1 MSGVATAEDRAR
13 KTIEIFRRS
22 EREREALESMY
33 AEVFGPEA
41 AERNRARFR
50 WQYEENPHCP
60 PEGPEIWVAVL
71 DGVVLGQ
78 YATMPVRLLVKGRT
92 LRGSWGMDVM
102 VRPNLQRK
110 GIGSRLF
117 LYWDQQ
123 VEASLG
129 LGLSLQ
135 SYTLFRKLQWKDVGP
150 VPCYSKVVDPKV
162 LLSRRLPG
170 ALAALA
176 TPLVRAALWLFF
188 PTRPTRPTRTTRPTR
203 RNGEISLRVGPLEGD
218 FGTEYDVL
226 WETASPKFDFVAER
240 KREYLQWKYRKPPH
254 VRYDVFEARRGPSG
268 ELAGYVVLRAAV
280 RNGVRL
286 ALLVDLFADPEDEET
301 LGALLD
307 RAIEYTREASAARL
321 QSFTYDRRIA
331 SRLLAKGF
339 LLIAS
344 PMQFCVRIKSGV
356 DEEFFRD
363 TSRWHVTFG
372 DSDQDREL

>member
-1 MSGVATAEDRAR
+1 MAGVATAKDRAR

-22 EREREALESMY
+22 ERDREALESMY

-50 WQYEENPHCP
+50 WQYEDNPHCL
-60 PEGPEIWVAVL
+60 PEGPEIWVATE

-78 YATMPVRLLVKGRT
+78 YATMPVRLLVKGRI

-123 VEASLG
+123 VEAALG
-129 LGLSLQ
+129 LGLSPQ
-135 SYTLFRKLQWKDVGP
+135 SYTLFRKLQWEDVGP
-150 VPCYSKVVDPKV
+150 VPCYSKVLDPKA
-162 LLSRRLPG
+162 LLSRRLPRG
-170 ALAALA
+170 LASLLA
-176 TPLVRAALWLFF
+176 PVLGLVLWAAF
-188 PTRPTRPTRTTRPTR
+188 PTRRTRGSTVH
-203 RNGEISLRVGPLEGD
+203 VGPLEAE
-218 FGTEYDVL
+218 FRPEYDVL
-226 WETASPKFDFVAER
+226 WESASPKFDFVAER
-240 KREYLQWKYRKPPH
+240 KRNYLQWKYRKPPH
-254 VRYDVFEARRGPSG
+254 VRYDVFEARRGPG
-268 ELAGYVVLRAAV
+268 NELTGYTVLRTAV
-280 RNGVRL
+280 RNGVRI
-286 ALLVDLFADPEDEET
+286 ALLVDLFADPEDKET

-307 RAIEYTREASAARL
+307 RAIDYAREAKAARL
-321 QSFTYDRRIA
+321 QSLTFDRRITG
-331 SRLLAKGF
+331 RLLAKGF
-339 LLIAS
+339 LLIQS

-356 DEEFFRD
+356 DEGFFRD

>member
-1 MSGVATAEDRAR
+1 MPGVAAAEDRAS
-13 KTIEIFRRS
+13 KTIEIHRRS
-22 EREREALESMY
+22 EQDREALESMY
-33 AEVFGPEA
+33 AEVFGLEA

-50 WQYEENPHCP
+50 WQYEENPHCS
-60 PEGPEIWVAVL
+60 PEGPEIWVARE

-78 YATMPVRLLVKGRT
+78 YATMPVRLHAQGRI

-150 VPCYSKVVDPKV
+150 VPCYSKVLDPKA
-162 LLSRRLPG
+162 LLSRRLPR
-170 ALAALA
+170 AVAALLA
-176 TPLVRAALWLFF
+176 PILSAALFVAF
-188 PTRPTRPTRTTRPTR
+188 PTRRRRSNVEVRPVA
-203 RNGEISLRVGPLEGD
+203 GAFGP
-218 FGTEYDVL
+218 EYDLL
-226 WETASPKFDFVAER
+226 WDKASPKFDFIAER
-240 KREYLQWKYRKPPH
+240 KHDYLEWKYQKPPH
-254 VRYDVFEARRGPSG
+254 LRYDVFEARRGPEN
-268 ELAGYVVLRAAV
+268 ELAGYIVLRVAV

-286 ALLVDLFADPEDEET
+286 ALVVDLFADPDDRDT

-307 RAIEYTREASAARL
+307 RAIDYAREATAARL

-331 SRLLAKGF
+331 GRLLAKGF
-339 LLIAS
+339 FLIGS
-344 PMQFCVRIKSGV
+344 PMQFCVRIKGRGRRALLPRHFTV
-356 DEEFFRD
+356 ARD
-363 TSRWHVTFG
+363 VR
-372 DSDQDREL
+372 

>member
-1 MSGVATAEDRAR
+1 MSGVATTEDRAK

-22 EREREALESMY
+22 ERDREALESMY
-33 AEVFGPEA
+33 ADVFGREA

-60 PEGPEIWVAVL
+60 PAGPEIWVARE

-78 YATMPVRLLVKGRT
+78 YATMPVRLLVRGRI

-129 LGLSLQ
+129 LGLSPQ
-135 SYTLFRKLQWKDVGP
+135 SYTLFRKLQWEDVGP
-150 VPCYSKVVDPKV
+150 VPCYSKILDPRA
-162 LLSRRLPG
+162 LLERRLPRVV
-170 ALAALA
+170 AALLAPALRFGLWLALPTRRTRGSSVRA
-176 TPLVRAALWLFF
+176 TPLE
-188 PTRPTRPTRTTRPTR
+188 
-203 RNGEISLRVGPLEGD
+203 GEFGP
-218 FGTEYDVL
+218 EYDVL
-226 WETASPKFDFVAER
+226 WKQASPMFDFVAER

-254 VRYDVFEARRGPSG
+254 VHYDVFEARRGPEG
-268 ELAGYVVLRAAV
+268 ELTGYVVLRTAF

-286 ALLVDLFADPEDEET
+286 ALLVDLFADPEDKET

-307 RAIEYTREASAARL
+307 RAIVYAREASAARL
-321 QSFTYDRRIA
+321 QSFTFDRRIA
-331 SRLLAKGF
+331 GRLLAKGF
-339 LLIAS
+339 LLISS
-344 PMQFCVRIKSGV
+344 PMQFCIRIKSGV
-356 DEEFFRD
+356 DERFFRD

>member
-1 MSGVATAEDRAR
+1 MPGVAAAEVRAS
-13 KTIEIFRRS
+13 KTIEIHRRS
-22 EREREALESMY
+22 ERDREALESMY
-33 AEVFGPEA
+33 AEVFGLEA

-60 PEGPEIWVAVL
+60 PEGPEIWVARE

-78 YATMPVRLLVKGRT
+78 YATMPVRLHVKGRI
-92 LRGSWGMDVM
+92 LRGSFGMDVM

-135 SYTLFRKLQWKDVGP
+135 SYTLFRKLQWQDVGP
-150 VPCYSKVVDPKV
+150 VPCYSKILDPKA
-162 LLSRRLPG
+162 LLSRRLP
-170 ALAALA
+170 APVAALLA
-176 TPLVRAALWLFF
+176 PFLRAALFLAF
-188 PTRPTRPTRTTRPTR
+188 PQRRRASSVEVRPLA
-203 RNGEISLRVGPLEGD
+203 GE
-218 FGTEYDVL
+218 FGSEYDQL
-226 WETASPKFDFVAER
+226 WEKASPKFDFIAER
-240 KREYLQWKYRKPPH
+240 KRDYLHWKYRKPPH
-254 VRYDVFEARRGPSG
+254 VRYDVFEARRGPER
-268 ELAGYVVLRAAV
+268 ELSGYVVLRTAV

-286 ALLVDLFADPEDEET
+286 ALLVDLFADPEDRET
-301 LGALLD
+301 LSALLD
-307 RAIEYTREASAARL
+307 QAIGYSREHSAARL

-331 SRLLAKGF
+331 GRLLAKGF
-339 LLIAS
+339 FLIGS
-344 PMQFCVRIKSGV
+344 PMQFCVRIKSGA
-356 DEEFFRD
+356 DERFFRD

>member
-1 MSGVATAEDRAR
+1 MSTSATAEGRAP
-13 KTIEIFRRS
+13 KTVEIYRRS
-22 EREREALESMY
+22 EADREPLESMY

-41 AERNRARFR
+41 AEKNRARFR

-60 PEGPEIWVAVL
+60 PEGPEIWVARE
-71 DGVVLGQ
+71 DGAVLGQ
-78 YATMPVRLLVKGRT
+78 YATMPVRLLVKGRI

-129 LGLSLQ
+129 LGLSRE
-135 SYTLFRKLQWKDVGP
+135 SYTLFRKLQWEDVGP
-150 VPCYSKVVDPKV
+150 VPCYSKVLDPNA
-162 LLSRRLPG
+162 LLSRRLPRG
-170 ALAALA
+170 LASLLSPALRL
-176 TPLVRAALWLFF
+176 ALWAAF
-188 PTRPTRPTRTTRPTR
+188 PTRRTRGNTV
-203 RNGEISLRVGPLEGD
+203 RVAPLEGE
-218 FGTEYDVL
+218 FGPDYDTL
-226 WETASPKFDFVAER
+226 WERASPKFDFIAER
-240 KREYLQWKYRKPPH
+240 RRDYLQWKYREPPH
-254 VRYDVFEARRGPSG
+254 VRYDVFEARRGPGS
-268 ELAGYVVLRAAV
+268 ELTGYVVLRTAV

-307 RAIEYTREASAARL
+307 RAIGYAREASAARL
-321 QSFTYDRRIA
+321 QSFTFDRRITG
-331 SRLLAKGF
+331 RLLAKGF
-339 LLIAS
+339 LLIPS
-344 PMQFCVRIKSGV
+344 PMQFCVRIKGGAG
-356 DEEFFRD
+356 ETFFRD

>member
-1 MSGVATAEDRAR
+1 MLTSPTAESRAP
-13 KTIEIFRRS
+13 KTVEIHRRS
-22 EREREALESMY
+22 EADREPLESMY

-60 PEGPEIWVAVL
+60 PEGPEIWVARE

-78 YATMPVRLLVKGRT
+78 YATMPVRLLVKGRI

-135 SYTLFRKLQWKDVGP
+135 SYTLFRKLRWEDVGP
-150 VPCYSKVVDPKV
+150 VPCYSKVLDPKA
-162 LLSRRLPG
+162 LLSRRLPR
-170 ALAALA
+170 ALA
-176 TPLVRAALWLFF
+176 TLVAPLLRVGLWLAF
-188 PTRPTRPTRTTRPTR
+188 PTRPTR
-203 RNGEISLRVGPLEGD
+203 GSSVSVAPLEGE
-218 FGTEYDVL
+218 FGPEYDVL
-226 WETASPKFDFVAER
+226 WEKASPKFDFVAER
-240 KREYLQWKYRKPPH
+240 KQHYLQWKYRKPPH
-254 VRYDVFEARRGPSG
+254 VRYDVFEARRGPEG
-268 ELAGYVVLRAAV
+268 ELTGYVVLRTAV
-280 RNGVRL
+280 RNSVRL
-286 ALLVDLFADPEDEET
+286 ALVVDLLADPEDEET

-307 RAIEYTREASAARL
+307 RAIDYSRGASAARL

-331 SRLLAKGF
+331 GRLLAKGF
-339 LLIAS
+339 LLISS
-344 PMQFCVRIKSGV
+344 PMQFCVRIKKGV
-356 DEEFFRD
+356 DERFFRD